1 MNARAA
7 TTLFAAA
14 VVVTAAA
21 TVRAA
26 ETPPRDL
33 HLVGDHWT
41 AWNPPTEFPPGADVY
56 TIERGDTLWD
66 LAERFHG
73 DPYLWPQLW
82 EQNRYI
88 LDAHWIYPGDPLVL
102 GVEVEAATTLADGSL
117 TGDGDGVGDGTD
129 GDVRGPG
136 YLSAAEAAGPP
147 GPLGAESDIYCSGFI
162 GELDEAF
169 PFQIIGSE
177 WEAAAP
183 ELDSLGGTARLGYSG
198 KWGSD
203 TLKYGL
209 MTGDIVY
216 LDSGYEAG
224 LGAGQL
230 LTAVAPGRPVN
241 HPVAGSVF
249 GRQYRYLG
257 RVRVLSVQ
265 PDTAIGEIVHT
276 CDPVT
281 VGALLQPFVPEPVPL
296 GRRTGM
302 KPVNLPPAP
311 EELIDSPVI
320 LSGEDGFLT
329 LGEDSVVYIDR
340 GEDGDLVPG
349 DIYTIYRLNHDD
361 LPPVL
366 LGELAVL
373 SVHPRSS
380 VARIIR
386 SRHTIYPGDRLEL
399 K

>member
-1 MNARAA
+1 MNARAT
-7 TTLFAAA
+7 TTLFVAAA
-14 VVVTAAA
+14 LAAA
-21 TVRAA
+21 LGAVEAA
-26 ETPPRDL
+26 DTPPRDL

-41 AWNPPTEFPPGADVY
+41 AWDPPTEFPPGSEVHV
-56 TIERGDTLWD
+56 IERGDTLWD
-66 LAERFHG
+66 LAARFYG

-88 LDAHWIYPGDPLVL
+88 LDAHWIYPGDPLLL
-102 GVEVEAATTLADGSL
+102 GVDVEAATTLADGSL
-117 TGDGDGVGDGTD
+117 AGEGELVGGEGDLDG
-129 GDVRGPG
+129 RGPG
-136 YLSAAEAAGPP
+136 YLSAAEAATAPA
-147 GPLGAESDIYCSGFI
+147 PLGAESDIYCSGFI

-169 PFQIIGSE
+169 PFQIVGSE
-177 WEAAAP
+177 WQAATP
-183 ELDSLGGTARLGYSG
+183 ELAGLASSRRLSYSG

-209 MTGDIVY
+209 MTGDVVY
-216 LDSGYEAG
+216 LDGGFEGG
-224 LGAGQL
+224 LSPGQL
-230 LTAVAPGRPVN
+230 LTAVGPGDKVR
-241 HPVAGSVF
+241 HPVTRHVF
-249 GRQYRYLG
+249 GRHYRYLG

-265 PDTAIGEIVHT
+265 PETAIAEIVHT

-302 KPVNLPPAP
+302 KPINLPPAP
-311 EELIDSPVI
+311 ETLFDAPVI
-320 LSGEDGFLT
+320 LSGDDGMISLA
-329 LGEDSVVYIDR
+329 EDSLVYLDR
-340 GEDGDLVPG
+340 GEDWDLVPG
-349 DIYTIYRLNHDD
+349 DVYTIYRLSPRD

-380 VARIIR
+380 VARITR
-386 SRHTIYPGDRLEL
+386 SRHAIYPGDRLEL

>member
-1 MNARAA
+1 MNARAT

-14 VVVTAAA
+14 ALMAAAA

-26 ETPPRDL
+26 ENPPRDL

-41 AWNPPTEFPPGADVY
+41 AWEPPAEFPPGSEIY

-66 LAERFHG
+66 LAARFYG

-88 LDAHWIYPGDPLVL
+88 LDAHWIYPGDPLLL
-102 GVEVEAATTLADGSL
+102 GVEVEAATTLADGAL
-117 TGDGDGVGDGTD
+117 AGEGEEVGAGEAE
-129 GDVRGPG
+129 GPG
-136 YLSAAEAAGPP
+136 TGYVGAAEAAGPP
-147 GPLGAESDIYCSGFI
+147 APLGAESDIYCSGFV

-177 WEAAAP
+177 WEAATP
-183 ELDSLGGTARLGYSG
+183 DLGVLGGASRLSYSG
-198 KWGSD
+198 KWGAD

-209 MTGDIVY
+209 ATGDIVY
-216 LDSGYEAG
+216 LDGGYEAG
-224 LGAGQL
+224 LAPGQL
-230 LTAVAPGRPVN
+230 LTAVAAGHKVR
-241 HPVAGSVF
+241 HPVRRDVF
-249 GRQYRYLG
+249 GRHYRYLG

-265 PDTAIGEIVHT
+265 RETAIAEIVHT
-276 CDPVT
+276 CDPVV
-281 VGALLQPFVPEPVPL
+281 VGSLLQPFLPEPVPL

-311 EELIDSPVI
+311 ETLIDAPVI
-320 LSGEDGFLT
+320 LSGDDGVIT
-329 LGEDSVVYIDR
+329 LAEDSVVYIDR

-349 DIYTIYRLNHDD
+349 DVYTIYRLNRGE

-373 SVHPRSS
+373 SVHPRSA
-380 VARIIR
+380 VGRIIR
-386 SRHTIYPGDRLEL
+386 SRLTIYPGDRLEL

>member
-1 MNARAA
+1 MNARAT

-14 VVVTAAA
+14 ALAAA
-21 TVRAA
+21 AVSVRAA
-26 ETPPRDL
+26 DTPPRDL

-41 AWNPPTEFPPGADVY
+41 AWDPPAEFPPGSEVH

-66 LAERFHG
+66 LAARFYG

-88 LDAHWIYPGDPLVL
+88 LDAHWIYPGDPLLL

-117 TGDGDGVGDGTD
+117 AGEGEAVGEGE
-129 GDVRGPG
+129 GGGRGPG

-147 GPLGAESDIYCSGFI
+147 GPLGAESDIYCSGFV

-177 WEAAAP
+177 WEAATP
-183 ELDSLGGTARLGYSG
+183 ELASLGGTARLSYSG
-198 KWGSD
+198 KWGAD

-216 LDSGYEAG
+216 LDGGYEAG
-224 LGAGQL
+224 LAPGQL
-230 LTAVAPGRPVN
+230 LTAVAPGDKVR
-241 HPVAGSVF
+241 HPVRHDVF
-249 GRQYRYLG
+249 GRHYGYLG

-265 PDTAIGEIVHT
+265 PETAIAEIVHT
-276 CDPVT
+276 CDPVV
-281 VGALLQPFVPEPVPL
+281 VGSLLQPFVPEPVPL
-296 GRRTGM
+296 GRRTAM

-311 EELIDSPVI
+311 EELIDAPVI
-320 LSGEDGFLT
+320 LAGDDGVITLAEDT
-329 LGEDSVVYIDR
+329 VVYIDR

-349 DIYTIYRLNHDD
+349 DVYTIYRLHRGE

-373 SVHPRSS
+373 SVHPRSA
-380 VARIIR
+380 VGRIIR

>member
-21 TVRAA
+21 AVGAA

-41 AWNPPTEFPPGADVY
+41 AWDPPAEFPPGAEVY

-66 LAERFHG
+66 LAAEFYG

-88 LDAHWIYPGDPLVL
+88 LDAHWIYPGDPLLL

-117 TGDGDGVGDGTD
+117 AGEGELVGDGMED
-129 GDVRGPG
+129 GRGPR

-169 PFQIIGSE
+169 PYRIVASE
-177 WEAAAP
+177 WEAVTP
-183 ELDSLGGTARLGYSG
+183 ELASLGGTARLSYRG
-198 KWGSD
+198 KWGGD

-216 LDSGYEAG
+216 LDGGYEAG
-224 LGAGQL
+224 LAAGQL
-230 LTAVAPGRPVN
+230 LTALAAGPKVH
-241 HPVAGSVF
+241 HPVENYVF
-249 GRQYRYLG
+249 GRHYRYLG

-265 PDTAIGEIVHT
+265 PETAIAEIVHT

-311 EELIDSPVI
+311 EELIDAPVI
-320 LSGEDGFLT
+320 LSGEDGIIT
-329 LGEDSVVYIDR
+329 LAADSVVYIDR
-340 GEDGDLVPG
+340 GDDGDLVPG
-349 DIYTIYRLNHDD
+349 DVYTIYRLNRGE

-380 VARIIR
+380 VGRILR